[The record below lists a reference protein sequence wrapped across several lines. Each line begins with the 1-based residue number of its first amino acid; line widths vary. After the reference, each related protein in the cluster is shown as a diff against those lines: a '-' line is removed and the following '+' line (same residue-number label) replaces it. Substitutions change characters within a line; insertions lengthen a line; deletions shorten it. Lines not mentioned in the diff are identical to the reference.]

1 MAEPFQI
8 DAPLM
13 GPWFGRWGHGRSTP
27 DEPIKSS
34 DKQSVKPQTA
44 VDPHMPI
51 REFELA
57 KDSELLTNLLNEL
70 ETNKLNAQVKDSRL
84 DQLINSGMT
93 FKEGKKWN
101 KSGNIAKGK
110 DKRGEKFNLGR
121 ITDEDLSNLMNI
133 ELGNF
138 RNANTGEWGQI
149 SGPPP
154 NILDQL
160 KGY

>member
-1 MAEPFQI
+1 MKF
-8 DAPLM
+8 
-13 GPWFGRWGHGRSTP
+13 
-27 DEPIKSS
+27 K
-34 DKQSVKPQTA
+34 V
-44 VDPHMPI
+44 
-51 REFELA
+51 
-57 KDSELLTNLLNEL
+57 
-70 ETNKLNAQVKDSRL
+70 ETNKLNVQVKDSRL

-93 FKEGKKWN
+93 FKEGKKWHE
-101 KSGNIAKGK
+101 SGNIAKV

-154 NILDQL
+154 NIFDQL